1 MLSFSILFQRFR
13 ENFNIH
19 GIRSVKL
26 LGNRSVTKR
35 YVTYRIFDLYISGDY
50 IARWDN
56 CSREKQHRE
65 RYGSKQHV
73 FTYEKPKVK

>member
-13 ENFNIH
+13 ESFNTH

-26 LGNRSVTKR
+26 FGNRSATKR
-35 YVTYRIFDLYISGDY
+35 YVTDRIFDLYISGDY

-56 CSREKQHRE
+56 CSREITAQ
-65 RYGSKQHV
+65 G
-73 FTYEKPKVK
+73 TLW